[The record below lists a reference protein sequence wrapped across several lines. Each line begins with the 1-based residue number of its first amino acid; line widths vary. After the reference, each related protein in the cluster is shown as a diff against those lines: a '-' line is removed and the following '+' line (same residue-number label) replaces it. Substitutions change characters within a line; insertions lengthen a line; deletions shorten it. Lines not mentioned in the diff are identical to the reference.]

1 MDNWIFLRGLTRE
14 AAHWGTFP
22 GVLQAAVPDAQTVLL
37 DLPGNGQFHQSRSPL
52 TVSDMVQAC
61 QAELMHRGIA
71 PPYRL
76 LALSLGAM
84 VAIEWARS
92 ATDAVAGC
100 VLINT
105 SVRPFSPF
113 FHRLRPRNY
122 RKLLGMALTP
132 QDPRSLE
139 ERVWA
144 LTSNQ
149 HAPHAGTVDDWT
161 AVRRARPVARGN
173 ALRQLLAAARFRAPL
188 AAPCPNT
195 LLLAS
200 EADGLVDA
208 RCSQALAR
216 AWACP
221 VALHPWAGHDLP
233 LDDPDWVA
241 AQIGQWVAQTQRAP

>member
-1 MDNWIFLRGLTRE
+1 MHTWILLRGLTRE
-14 AAHWGTFP
+14 AAHWGPFP
-22 GVLQAAVPDAQTVLL
+22 GVLQATVPDAKIVLL
-37 DLPGNGQFHQSRSPL
+37 DLPGNGQFHQSRSPV
-52 TVSDMVQAC
+52 TVNAMVQAC
-61 QAELMHRGIA
+61 RSELAQRGIA

-92 ATDAVAGC
+92 APDAVAGC

-113 FHRLRPRNY
+113 FHRLRPCNY
-122 RKLLGMALTP
+122 PKLLGMALTP
-132 QDPRSLE
+132 YGPRSLE
-139 ERVWA
+139 ERVWE

-149 HAPHAGTVDDWT
+149 RVPQAGTVADWT

-173 ALRQLLAAARFRAPL
+173 ALRQLVAAARFRAPL

-195 LLLAS
+195 LVLAS
-200 EADGLVDA
+200 QADGLVDV

-221 VALHPWAGHDLP
+221 LALHPWAGHDLP

-241 AQIGQWVAQTQRAP
+241 AQIGQWGAQTQRAP